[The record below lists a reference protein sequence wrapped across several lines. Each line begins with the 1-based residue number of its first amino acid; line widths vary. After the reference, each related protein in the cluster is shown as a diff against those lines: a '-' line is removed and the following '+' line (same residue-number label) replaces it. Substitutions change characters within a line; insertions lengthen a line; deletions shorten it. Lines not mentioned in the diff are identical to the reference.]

1 MLLSGTLIYIQ
12 AIGFFV
18 LLSGTIIYIQ
28 AIGFV
33 VLLSG
38 TLIYISAS
46 FYQRASGSEES

>member
-1 MLLSGTLIYIQ
+1 M
-12 AIGFFV
+12 